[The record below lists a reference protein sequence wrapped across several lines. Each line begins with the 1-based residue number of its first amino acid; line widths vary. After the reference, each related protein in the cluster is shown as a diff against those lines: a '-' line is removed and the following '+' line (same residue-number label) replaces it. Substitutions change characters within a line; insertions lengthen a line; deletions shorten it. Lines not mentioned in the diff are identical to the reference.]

1 MRRYEMMI
9 IISDRLEEDEA
20 VAVFDSAKQ
29 VLADGSGRLVD
40 EAWWGKRKL
49 AYEIDKRTHGFY
61 GVLDLEAEYDA
72 VVEVERR
79 LKLRD
84 EVVRFK
90 TVRPDIRVKKPS
102 KRS

>member
-1 MRRYEMMI
+1 MRRYEMMLI
-9 IISDRLEEDEA
+9 VSDTLDEDDA
-20 VAVFDSAKQ
+20 LAVFDKAKQ
-29 VLADGSGRLVD
+29 VLSDNGGEVID
-40 EAWWGKRKL
+40 ENWWGKRKF

-72 VVEVERR
+72 VKELERQ

-90 TVRPDIRVKKPS
+90 TIRPEIRVTKP
-102 KRS
+102 KG

>member
-1 MRRYEMMI
+1 MRRYEMMLI
-9 IISDRLEEDEA
+9 VSDTLDEDDA
-20 VAVFDSAKQ
+20 LAVFDKAKQ
-29 VLADGSGRLVD
+29 VLSDNGGNVID
-40 EAWWGKRKL
+40 ENWWGKRKF

-72 VVEVERR
+72 VKELERQ

-90 TVRPDIRVKKPS
+90 TIRPEIRVTKP
-102 KRS
+102 KG

>member
-9 IISDRLEEDEA
+9 IISDTLDEDEA
-20 VAVFDSAKQ
+20 VEVFESAKQ
-29 VLADGSGRLVD
+29 VLKDGSGRLVD
-40 EAWWGKRKL
+40 ESWWGKRKY

-72 VVEVERR
+72 VVELERR

-84 EVVRFK
+84 EVVRYL
-90 TVRPDIRVKKPS
+90 TVRPEIRVKKPS
-102 KRS
+102 

>member
-1 MRRYEMMI
+1 MRRYEMMLI
-9 IISDRLEEDEA
+9 VSDTLDEDDA
-20 VAVFDSAKQ
+20 LAVFDKAKQ
-29 VLADGSGRLVD
+29 VLSDNGGNVID
-40 EAWWGKRKL
+40 ENWWSKRKF

-72 VVEVERR
+72 VKELERQ

-90 TVRPDIRVKKPS
+90 TIRPEIRVTKP
-102 KRS
+102 KG